1 LFHKKHWQK
10 KELFHVKHFPK
21 SRAFLRL
28 REDRQ
33 SDPKFKNRDN
43 AECAPESLPE
53 AAGFILRMFQLH
65 EHRPREVVFMFRLV
79 PSAIRNDARKSLPV
93 SASRPRVPSIPA

>member
-1 LFHKKHWQK
+1 MNHWQK
-10 KELFHVKHFPK
+10 KELFHVKHYSKP
-21 SRAFLRL
+21 RVFLRL

-33 SDPKFKNRDN
+33 SDPESQNRDN
-43 AECAPESLPE
+43 AECTPEMLPE

-65 EHRPREVVFMFRLV
+65 DHRPREVGFMFRLV